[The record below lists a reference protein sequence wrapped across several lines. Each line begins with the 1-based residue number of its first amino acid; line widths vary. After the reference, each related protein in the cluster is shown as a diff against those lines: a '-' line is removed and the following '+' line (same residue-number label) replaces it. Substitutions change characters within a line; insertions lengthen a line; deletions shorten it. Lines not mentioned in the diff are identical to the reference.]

1 MAVFPD
7 RIVLKNSTDS
17 QAAIEAAIGSGGT
30 DQITQGEVVVG
41 LEANAA
47 TFYTI
52 DGSGNVVTIGSA
64 AGQILNLGD
73 LLDVDLTTP
82 ATDGQVIAYNSTSGN
97 WEPVD
102 QSGGGAG
109 TVTSVDVAG
118 GTGLTSTGGPVT
130 SSGTITINLDN
141 TAVTPGSYTNANIT
155 VDAQGRITAAAN
167 GTGGG
172 GATSIDDLTDVDTT
186 TTPPTDGQVLTWDN
200 ANGQWEPANSTGG
213 GASSIDDLTDVDTS
227 TTPPNTNQA
236 LIWNGTTWVPGDV
249 AAGGGG
255 GGSGAGIYLT
265 ETQVASGGVANFV
278 GLGYSGILQKV
289 TSDLAAWIVLYSSA
303 AERTADAGRAY
314 NTDPTPGSGVLFEAY
329 VTAGGT
335 VVATPGTT
343 YMNNDVTLTE
353 AIYAAVRDQAGVA
366 VNASVTF
373 SAYGLAA
380 ITSVVGGTFGSG

>member
-30 DQITQGEVVVG
+30 DQIAQGEVVVG

-52 DGSGNVVTIGSA
+52 DGTGNVVTIGSA

-82 ATDGQVIAYNSTSGN
+82 ATDGQGIAYNSTSGN
-97 WEPVD
+97 WEPVAL
-102 QSGGGAG
+102 SSG
-109 TVTSVDVAG
+109 TVTSVNVSG
-118 GTGLTSTGGPVT
+118 GTGISSVGGPIT
-130 SSGTITINLDN
+130 TSGTITVSLAN
-141 TAVTPGSYTNANIT
+141 TAVTPGSYTNADIT

-172 GATSIDDLTDVDTT
+172 ASSINDLTDVDTA
-186 TTPPTDGQVLTWDN
+186 TTPPT
-200 ANGQWEPANSTGG
+200 
-213 GASSIDDLTDVDTS
+213 TD
-227 TTPPNTNQA
+227 QA
-236 LIWNGTTWVPGDV
+236 LIWNGTMWVPGDV
-249 AAGGGG
+249 ATGGG
-255 GGSGAGIYLT
+255 GGSGAGVYLT
-265 ETQVASGGVANFV
+265 ETQLASGGTADFT

-353 AIYAAVRDQAGVA
+353 AVYAAIRDQAGAA